1 MMMNLSS
8 KSEATYAAIL
18 ATAYEMAAADGIG
31 KLSLGEVAKRM
42 GISKSGVF
50 SRVGS
55 LEALQ
60 AAVLDESDRRFAE
73 DVFMPSLRLPAGLPR
88 LAAQVERWTE
98 SCCATG
104 PGTGC
109 LYTAGAFE
117 YDDLQTPLRDRL
129 QQGVERWR
137 ASLRKTVRQ
146 AVEVGHLRPDTD
158 AEQLV
163 FEIYCLIVGLMHDT
177 RFMRDPAA
185 PRRMQMA
192 FSRLISTYKSF
203 NYQG

>member
-1 MMMNLSS
+1 MHTLSS
-8 KSEATYAAIL
+8 KSEATYTTIL
-18 ATAYEMAAADGIG
+18 GTAYQMAAADGIG
-31 KLSLGEVAKRM
+31 KLSLGEVAKRT

-60 AAVLDESDRRFAE
+60 GDVLDEYDRRFAE
-73 DVFMPSLRLPAGLPR
+73 EVFMPSLKLAPGLPR
-88 LAAQVERWTE
+88 LVAQVERWIAR
-98 SCCATG
+98 CRDTG
-104 PGTGC
+104 PGSGC

-117 YDDLQTPLRDRL
+117 YDDLDGALRDRL

-146 AVEVGHLRPDTD
+146 AMELGHLRPDTD

-163 FEIYCLIVGLMHDT
+163 FEIYCLIVGLLHDT

-185 PRRMQMA
+185 PGRMMLA
-192 FSRLISTYKSF
+192 FGRLISTYKSF
-203 NYQG
+203 TYQG

>member
-73 DVFMPSLRLPAGLPR
+73 DIFMPALRLPPGLPR
-88 LAAQVERWTE
+88 LAAQVER
-98 SCCATG
+98 
-104 PGTGC
+104 
-109 LYTAGAFE
+109 
-117 YDDLQTPLRDRL
+117 
-129 QQGVERWR
+129 
-137 ASLRKTVRQ
+137 
-146 AVEVGHLRPDTD
+146 
-158 AEQLV
+158 
-163 FEIYCLIVGLMHDT
+163 
-177 RFMRDPAA
+177 
-185 PRRMQMA
+185 
-192 FSRLISTYKSF
+192 
-203 NYQG
+203 

>member
-1 MMMNLSS
+1 MSTLSS
-8 KSEATYAAIL
+8 KSEATYTTIL
-18 ATAYEMAAADGIG
+18 GTAYEMAAADGIG
-31 KLSLGEVAKRM
+31 KVSLGEVAKRT

-60 AAVLDESDRRFAE
+60 GDVLDEYDRRFGE
-73 DVFMPSLRLPAGLPR
+73 EVFVPSLKLAPGLPR
-88 LAAQVERWTE
+88 LAAQVERWIAR
-98 SCCATG
+98 CRDTG
-104 PGTGC
+104 PGSGC

-117 YDDLQTPLRDRL
+117 FDDLDGPLRDRL

-146 AVEVGHLRPDTD
+146 AVELGHLRPDTD

-163 FEIYCLIVGLMHDT
+163 FEIYCLIVGLLHDT

-185 PRRMQMA
+185 PGRMLMA

-203 NYQG
+203 TYQG